1 MSDDQGTPPHGV
13 VVVRSDYRLPYSKGL
28 MAQSVPVIVRAMES
42 VGVRRLVFTSAFGV
56 GEQRGDPPLPLPT
69 RMVKRIYIALIL
81 KRIFADKAVGERILM
96 ASTLDWTIVH
106 PTMLTNGPRTGRYRA
121 GEHLPLR
128 GIPRISRADTADFL
142 LSQLDDRTYVRKIVV
157 VSD

>member
-1 MSDDQGTPPHGV
+1 MKA
-13 VVVRSDYRLPYSKGL
+13 RSWLLSPCIFCAHNPRL
-28 MAQSVPVIVRAMES
+28 
-42 VGVRRLVFTSAFGV
+42 AF
-56 GEQRGDPPLPLPT
+56 
-69 RMVKRIYIALIL
+69 M
-81 KRIFADKAVGERILM
+81 FILM

-106 PTMLTNGPRTGRYRA
+106 PTMLTNGPRTERYRA